1 MSIPRLCRYTTTP
14 LRQESGVALT
24 TSLVLTAVL
33 TLLGTAS
40 IVTGVIDTKIGGN
53 YKTSVQA
60 FYAAET
66 GLEEARA
73 RLRMQTTVADYI
85 DTSSPD
91 PQWKAYIA
99 SGAYSQTT
107 ARQKA
112 MALGYN
118 ATDHALYYSRQST
131 LDYTVVIEPVAGT
144 PGRLRITSHGAMNN
158 ARKRLQ
164 MVAVKPP
171 TFAVPAAL
179 YVEAQT
185 YIQGVTTDITGLD
198 RCGSDNK
205 PGVLTTLPPTVLPSG
220 LPAVWQLDGPMIM
233 GSPDIVYNGTDL
245 DIQALVDTFKGFANF
260 SYTVNNHTHTPST
273 VPGPGDGWGLPAPGA
288 TLQDPSTCDV
298 YNVVHYDTGGTSII
312 FDNELNKMVSGCGI
326 LLVEGN
332 LELHRGFSWY
342 GLILV
347 TGKVVFT
354 TAEMQGKQIT
364 GAVLSGGT
372 SDVNSIELKSHIVY
386 CSDAVNTSKLP
397 LRVLSWKDV
406 YDTP

>member
-1 MSIPRLCRYTTTP
+1 MSIPRFSRYTVF
-14 LRQESGVALT
+14 LRHESGVALT
-24 TSLVLTAVL
+24 TSLVLMAVL
-33 TLLGTAS
+33 TLLGTAT
-40 IVTGVIDTKIGGN
+40 IVTGIIDTKIGGN
-53 YKTSVQA
+53 YKTSIQA

-73 RLRMQTTVADYI
+73 RLRAQAAADYI
-85 DTSSPD
+85 DTSSTD

-99 SGAYSQTT
+99 SGAYPQAT
-107 ARQKA
+107 AGQKA
-112 MALGYN
+112 VALGYN
-118 ATDHALYYSRQST
+118 ATEHTLYYSRQST
-131 LDYTVVIEPVAGT
+131 LDYTVVIEPVVST
-144 PGRLRITSHGAMNN
+144 PGQLRITSHGATSN
-158 ARKRLQ
+158 AKKRLQ

-171 TFAVPAAL
+171 AFAVPAAL

-205 PGVLTTLPPTVLPSG
+205 PGVLTTLPPTVLPAG
-220 LPAVWQLDGPMIM
+220 LPAVWQLESPMIM
-233 GSPDIVYNGTDL
+233 GNPDIVYNGTNL
-245 DIQALVDTFKGFANF
+245 DIQALVDTFKKFANF

-273 VPGPGDGWGLPAPGA
+273 TPGPGDGWGLPALGA
-288 TLQDPSTCDV
+288 TPQNPSMCDV
-298 YNVVHYDTGGTSII
+298 YNVVHYDTGGTSIK
-312 FDNELNKMVSGCGI
+312 LNDGVSGCGI

-332 LELHRGFSWY
+332 LELQRGFSWY

-354 TAEMQGKQIT
+354 TAEVQEKQIT

-386 CSDAVNTSKLP
+386 CSDAVSTRNLP
-397 LRVLSWKDV
+397 LRVLSWKDI